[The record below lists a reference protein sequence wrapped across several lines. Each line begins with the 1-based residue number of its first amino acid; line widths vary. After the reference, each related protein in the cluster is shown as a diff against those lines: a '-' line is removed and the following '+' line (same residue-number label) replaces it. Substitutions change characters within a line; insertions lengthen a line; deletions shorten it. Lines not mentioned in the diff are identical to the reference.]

1 MPIQTRARALLCW
14 CSLRGAG
21 SVAARAVFGHCL
33 PNQETNQET
42 VMLKFRSPVVL
53 QLQDGELLPLD
64 GLWLSVVRGRVWI
77 TQACDPDDHFLD
89 AGQSMRLPRG
99 ARALLSAEGP
109 AQIALAARTYTPQP
123 RR

>member
-1 MPIQTRARALLCW
+1 
-14 CSLRGAG
+14 
-21 SVAARAVFGHCL
+21 
-33 PNQETNQET
+33 
-42 VMLKFRSPVVL
+42 MLKFRSPVVL

-77 TQACDPDDHFLD
+77 TQAGDPDDHFLD

-109 AQIALAARTYTPQP
+109 AQIALAAHTYTPQP
-123 RR
+123 RRAHEAAQWLLSFLRPRAPWTYPPTS